1 MSGKKPGR
9 KVSAA
14 KADSL
19 QDMGKRFVSAWKRAE
34 KGEPVNEGTDA
45 PSSKNQGADSC
56 NSYKYQYIQSMKP
69 IEFRG
74 SSLDDLRG
82 FPHPVMREA
91 GYQLDRVQHGLAPSD
106 AKAMASIGPGVT
118 ELRIW
123 DEAGTFRVI
132 YVAKLADAVYVL
144 HCFQKKTQ
152 QTAKRDI
159 DLAKQRLKELMKE
172 LAS

>member
-1 MSGKKPGR
+1 
-9 KVSAA
+9 
-14 KADSL
+14 
-19 QDMGKRFVSAWKRAE
+19 
-34 KGEPVNEGTDA
+34 
-45 PSSKNQGADSC
+45 
-56 NSYKYQYIQSMKP
+56 MKP

-74 SSLDDLRG
+74 TSLDDLRT
-82 FPHPVMREA
+82 FPQTAMREA
-91 GYQLDRVQHGLAPSD
+91 GYQLDRVQHGLAPDD
-106 AKAMASIGPGVT
+106 AKPMSTIGPGVT

-123 DEAGTFRVI
+123 DEAGTFRVV

-159 DLAKQRLKELMKE
+159 DLAKKRLKDLMKE